1 MYRSD
6 LDRLQILQSCPC
18 SDCQEVEDMDAFRFM
33 YEPLDNPSNFVPQLL
48 KAEEEGR
55 VVRTYIETPD
65 KTCDAMGL
73 SFFTTAHFALA
84 TYNSLRGLPK
94 LNPRYTTLGKC
105 KLTNAD
111 GVISSASRSGH
122 FNVHP
127 YEDAPMQSSF
137 EVVAPLAL

>member
-1 MYRSD
+1 
-6 LDRLQILQSCPC
+6 
-18 SDCQEVEDMDAFRFM
+18 MDAFRFM

-48 KAEEEGR
+48 KAEGEGR
-55 VVRTYIETPD
+55 VVRTYIETPAQ
-65 KTCDAMGL
+65 TCDAMGL

-84 TYNSLRGLPK
+84 TYKAAKGLPK

-111 GVISSASRSGH
+111 GVMSSANRGGH

-127 YEDAPMQSSF
+127 YEHAPMQLGF
-137 EVVAPLAL
+137 EVVAPLEL